1 MSGSRRKIS
10 ISIAVATLL
19 VAGMMWA
26 CQRPAAASG
35 LDDLLGAVGN
45 TVDQNDQSDPSLLDS
60 LSDAPAAVLAPVVES
75 VAPVVETVELPVVD
89 DAPASSEPEPVAAP
103 VSDILAPVVEPVVD
117 TVVAP
122 VVDNVAPIT
131 EPVTEA
137 VLPVVESVTDVVDT
151 VAAPVTQTV
160 DQIVEPVIESVA
172 PVVDSVQQ
180 IVPIAP
186 VVETVVEPIAAAPI
200 SEIVDDELLAQPIV
214 DTQVLDELTTL
225 TEPLPIE
232 TLVQEPVLADL
243 PIVSAPDDQD
253 APLPTIEDVVTSL
266 PIVDLDSLPTSDPND
281 EVAPITQNPIVVDT
295 LATVTETIGGLQIRP
310 ARSSSRSIFQPKS
323 LRRCWSRSNR
333 SWSRSVRSSIPSPNR
348 SPSFW
353 SRSLR

>member
-10 ISIAVATLL
+10 ISIAVVTLL

-75 VAPVVETVELPVVD
+75 VAPVVETVDLPVVD
-89 DAPASSEPEPVAAP
+89 DAPAASEPEPVAAP
-103 VSDILAPVVEPVVD
+103 VTDILAPIVETVAEPVVD

-122 VVDNVAPIT
+122 VVDNVAPIV
-131 EPVTEA
+131 EP
-137 VLPVVESVTDVVDT
+137 VTDVVDT

-160 DQIVEPVIESVA
+160 DQVVEPVIENVAAPVETLPEPVIESVA
-172 PVVDSVQQ
+172 PVVDSVQE
-180 IVPIAP
+180 IIPIAP
-186 VVETVVEPIAAAPI
+186 VVETITEPIAAAPI

-232 TLVQEPVLADL
+232 TLVQEPALAEL
-243 PIVSAPDDQD
+243 PILAPQTDR
-253 APLPTIEDVVTSL
+253 T
-266 PIVDLDSLPTSDPND
+266 
-281 EVAPITQNPIVVDT
+281 
-295 LATVTETIGGLQIRP
+295 
-310 ARSSSRSIFQPKS
+310 
-323 LRRCWSRSNR
+323 
-333 SWSRSVRSSIPSPNR
+333 
-348 SPSFW
+348 SPSHD
-353 SRSLR
+353 RGGGH